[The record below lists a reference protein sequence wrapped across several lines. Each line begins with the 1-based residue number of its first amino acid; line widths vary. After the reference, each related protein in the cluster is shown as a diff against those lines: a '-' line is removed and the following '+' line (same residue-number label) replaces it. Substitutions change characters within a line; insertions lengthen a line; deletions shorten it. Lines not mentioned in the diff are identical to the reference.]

1 MKNSIFVESVRIMK
15 NKILIF
21 LCILFIGLSACAM
34 EPSRTVDTQPTKGVE
49 YTVTPE
55 ATETSTPT
63 PKPTNTLIPTVTPK
77 LTNTPVPTATPKPTN
92 TPIPTATPKP
102 TNTPAPTATPK
113 PTNTPIPTA
122 TPKPTNTPAPTE
134 TPKPT
139 NTPIPT
145 ATPKPTNTPVPDQVQ
160 PSENTTFSITHLD
173 VGQGDAALIECDG
186 HYMLIDGGDKD
197 CSSQMFSYLKRN
209 GISYLDIVVASH
221 AHADHVGGL
230 AGALNYAKAGRVLCP
245 VTEYDTEAFRDF
257 VKYAKKNG
265 PGITVPKKLSTYA
278 LGSATVTI
286 LGLNAG
292 EGNNASIVLSV
303 TYQDKT
309 FLFTGDAEREA
320 EQAVLADY
328 PELLAAYGLKVGHHG
343 SADATTYPFLREI
356 LPEYA
361 VISCGAGNPYG
372 HPMDNTLSRLRD
384 AEVTVYRTDLH
395 GDITISFEGGEWSVT
410 TQKSASEA
418 DVFTPGEEFNF
429 GSEPEEGEDDVT
441 RGDIGTTEDTR
452 SDYVANK
459 NTKKFH
465 YPDCSSVKKMK
476 ESNKDFFYGVT
487 REYMIGQG
495 YDPCGNCK
503 P

>member
-1 MKNSIFVESVRIMK
+1 MKIKFN
-15 NKILIF
+15 ILILLCALF
-21 LCILFIGLSACAM
+21 LCLSAC
-34 EPSRTVDTQPTKGVE
+34 
-49 YTVTPE
+49 VTPSTTPNNPVLE
-55 ATETSTPT
+55 AT
-63 PKPTNTLIPTVTPK
+63 I
-77 LTNTPVPTATPKPTN
+77 TPVPTPNPTI
-92 TPIPTATPKP
+92 TPI
-102 TNTPAPTATPK
+102 
-113 PTNTPIPTA
+113 
-122 TPKPTNTPAPTE
+122 
-134 TPKPT
+134 
-139 NTPIPT
+139 
-145 ATPKPTNTPVPDQVQ
+145 PTNTPVPDQVQ

-186 HYMLIDGGDKD
+186 HYMLIDGGAKD

-395 GDITISFEGGEWSVT
+395 GDITISFEGGAWSVT

-441 RGDIGTTEDTR
+441 
-452 SDYVANK
+452 
-459 NTKKFH
+459 
-465 YPDCSSVKKMK
+465 
-476 ESNKDFFYGVT
+476 
-487 REYMIGQG
+487 Q
-495 YDPCGNCK
+495 
-503 P
+503 